1 MIELWKR
8 SIPRC
13 GILGVLCAVALL
25 ALPILASAQ
34 AKGAPVEVVAAP
46 MPPEIAA
53 AKKAFIANAPG
64 FNQTAS
70 LGGPNRAYNEF
81 YAAMKSWGHYELVSN
96 PADADWIFE
105 ISYSSNNPGTGARGC
120 SSSNQAN
127 LCLVILDARIPVP
140 LWWLAEPVSP
150 KESFGHHPETWDSA
164 FARSIAALMDGVKG
178 LAGMP
183 AAVPDSA
190 KK

>member
-70 LGGPNRAYNEF
+70 LGGP
-81 YAAMKSWGHYELVSN
+81 
-96 PADADWIFE
+96 
-105 ISYSSNNPGTGARGC
+105 T
-120 SSSNQAN
+120 
-127 LCLVILDARIPVP
+127 
-140 LWWLAEPVSP
+140 
-150 KESFGHHPETWDSA
+150 
-164 FARSIAALMDGVKG
+164 ALTTNFTR
-178 LAGMP
+178 P
-183 AAVPDSA
+183 
-190 KK
+190 